1 MSHFIDQAMERAYH
15 LRQAKRTQQAL
26 GELFHILAL
35 EPNHLEATML
45 IIHCYDDLDQYTNA
59 LPHAE
64 KLVQLAPDLPHA
76 HYLLGYVHYRLDN
89 NHIAVR
95 HYLEALRLDPEDAN
109 YYGSL
114 SFVCM
119 EQGDF
124 AKALQYAEQGLQIDP
139 ENANCLNC
147 RTRSLSR
154 LGQHEASQDNLKE
167 TLATHPNSEYT
178 HLNAGVTLL
187 EQGDFKGAEKHFT
200 ETLRIQPNLT
210 VAQEQLLLTLKCQ
223 NPLYRLY
230 FKYFRANETHNN
242 GWRFLLVLYGVY
254 LCLRWF
260 GNKGHWAAILFTF
273 FIIPLVLFIALAEP
287 LSNWSM
293 SRHPKGKHLLQEH
306 QLLGSYA
313 VIIGMGLTILNFLI
327 TWLTN
332 NEFYAYLGF
341 FCLSWS
347 ILANNFYKS
356 PLDLHTNTYR
366 QIAVGVGM
374 VGTFALVLAWIGDEA
389 AVLLGTIYVVLVILF
404 PWIGNMW
411 LKKQVA

>member
-59 LPHAE
+59 LPYAE

-89 NHIAVR
+89 NNIAIQ
-95 HYLEALRLDPEDAN
+95 HYQEALRLDPEDAN

-114 SFVCM
+114 SFVYM
-119 EQGDF
+119 EHGDF
-124 AKALQYAEQGLQIDP
+124 EKALQYAEQGLQIDP

-167 TLATHPNSEYT
+167 SLATHPNSEYI
-178 HLNAGVTLL
+178 HLNAGITLL
-187 EQGDFKGAEKHFT
+187 EQGDFKGAEKHFS

-210 VAQEQLLLTLKCQ
+210 VAQEQLLLALKCQ
-223 NPLYRLY
+223 NPFYRWY
-230 FKYFRANETHNN
+230 YKQFRAED
-242 GWRFLLVLYGVY
+242 GSFKRWRFLIFFYALYACFRWLRSEDNWIAIAITLVIGP
-254 LCLRWF
+254 F
-260 GNKGHWAAILFTF
+260 LF
-273 FIIPLVLFIALAEP
+273 FIALAEP
-287 LSNWSM
+287 LSNLRM
-293 SRHPKGKHLLQEH
+293 SFHPKGKHLLQEH
-306 QLLGSYA
+306 QLLGTYA
-313 VIIGMGLTILNFLI
+313 VLTGFGLCFLNFTI
-327 TWLTN
+327 AWLTDSSL
-332 NEFYAYLGF
+332 YTALGF
-341 FCLSWS
+341 FCLSWA

-356 PLDLHTNTYR
+356 PLELHTNTYR
-366 QIAVGVGM
+366 QIAVGIGM
-374 VGTFALVLAWIGDEA
+374 LGTFALVLAWIGDEA
-389 AVLLGTIYVVLVILF
+389 AILLGTIYVVLVILF
-404 PWIGNMW
+404 PWIGYMW